1 MNILVFGKD
10 GQLGKAF
17 KSLLGDLS
25 LAKDAVT
32 RYVGRAD
39 CDLSDEFA
47 INNLLEQFAP
57 DLIINAAAYTAVDK
71 AETEIALAYAVN
83 ARAPELMAIY
93 AAKQG
98 ATLLHYSTDYVFDG
112 RKEGSYSE
120 SDICTPLGIYG
131 KSKLAGEIAIKN
143 ALKDSRTGQYAI
155 LRTSW
160 VYGEG
165 ANFIRTILRLAK
177 ERDQLRVIHDQYGV
191 PTNAAWLARVGLDL
205 TLNQDLQLKKLTSGI
220 YNAVPSGE
228 TTWHG
233 LAKLVIQTAL
243 DCGVVLKV
251 ESNSVVPILAV
262 EYPLPAPRPQ
272 NSRLDNSKL
281 HLLMGRESDV
291 TKLQYLNIS
300 WEDDVRKYVRKLA
313 QDGLI

>member
-1 MNILVFGKD
+1 M
-10 GQLGKAF
+10 
-17 KSLLGDLS
+17 
-25 LAKDAVT
+25 
-32 RYVGRAD
+32 
-39 CDLSDEFA
+39 
-47 INNLLEQFAP
+47 
-57 DLIINAAAYTAVDK
+57 
-71 AETEIALAYAVN
+71 
-83 ARAPELMAIY
+83 
-93 AAKQG
+93 
-98 ATLLHYSTDYVFDG
+98 
-112 RKEGSYSE
+112 
-120 SDICTPLGIYG
+120 
-131 KSKLAGEIAIKN
+131 AGEIAIKN